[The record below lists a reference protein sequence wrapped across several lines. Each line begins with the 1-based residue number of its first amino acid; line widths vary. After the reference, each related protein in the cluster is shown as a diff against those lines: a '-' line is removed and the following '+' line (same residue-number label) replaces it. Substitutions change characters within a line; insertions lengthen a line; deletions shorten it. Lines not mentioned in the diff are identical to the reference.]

1 MVVVILMP
9 IFFNVLNHVYKINSI
24 QTGFLYCI
32 GGITDEGSTAA
43 CSYYDETNTEWK
55 EISPMP
61 TARCGM
67 AAVAFRGRIY
77 ALGE

>member
-1 MVVVILMP
+1 
-9 IFFNVLNHVYKINSI
+9 
-24 QTGFLYCI
+24 LYCI